1 MSNEVVRWEPF
12 NEMVSLRDAVNR
24 LFEDSFIRPGAW
36 PLPFEDT
43 AWSVPTDMIETKDN
57 VIVKM
62 SAPGV
67 KSEDIDISVVGDTLT
82 IKGETKS
89 EEHFEEASYIRK
101 ERRFGSFQRTL
112 SLPTNVAS
120 DKAKAEFENGVLTL
134 TLPKA
139 EQANPSRSKSRQKGR
154 KAVAAPVGCGNSFP
168 A

>member
-36 PLPFEDT
+36 PLPFDGGNF
-43 AWSVPTDMIETKDN
+43 SVPADVIETKDN
-57 VIVKM
+57 IVVKL

-67 KSEDIDISVVGDTLT
+67 QPADIDISVVGDALT
-82 IKGETKS
+82 IKGELKS
-89 EEHFEEASYIRK
+89 EEQFEEGSYIRK
-101 ERRFGSFQRTL
+101 ERRFGSFQRTF
-112 SLPTNVAS
+112 SLPASVAS

-139 EQANPSRSKSRQKGR
+139 EEAKPKSIKVTT
-154 KAVAAPVGCGNSFP
+154 KK
-168 A
+168 

>member
-36 PLPFEDT
+36 PLPFDGGNF
-43 AWSVPTDMIETKDN
+43 SVPADVIETKDN

-67 KSEDIDISVVGDTLT
+67 KPEDIEIAVVGDTLA
-82 IKGETKS
+82 IKGEMKS
-89 EEHFEEASYIRK
+89 EEQFEEGSYIRK
-101 ERRFGSFQRTL
+101 ERRFGAFQRTL
-112 SLPTNVAS
+112 SLPASVAS
-120 DKAKAEFENGVLTL
+120 DRARAEFENGVLTL

-139 EQANPSRSKSRQKGR
+139 EEAKPKSIKVTMKR
-154 KAVAAPVGCGNSFP
+154 
-168 A
+168 

>member
-24 LFEDSFIRPGAW
+24 LFEDSFIRPGVW
-36 PLPFEDT
+36 PMPFEGT
-43 AWSVPTDMIETKDN
+43 ALSLPTDMIETKDN

-67 KSEDIDISVVGDTLT
+67 KPEDIDISVAGDTLT
-82 IKGETKS
+82 LKGETKS
-89 EEHFEEASYIRK
+89 EEKFEEGNYIRK

-112 SLPTNVAS
+112 SLPASVAS

-139 EQANPSRSKSRQKGR
+139 EEARPKSIKVTM
-154 KAVAAPVGCGNSFP
+154 KK
-168 A
+168 

>member
-36 PLPFEDT
+36 PLPFDGGNF
-43 AWSVPTDMIETKDN
+43 SVPADVIETKDN
-57 VIVKM
+57 VVVKM

-67 KSEDIDISVVGDTLT
+67 KPEDIDISVVGDTLT

-89 EEHFEEASYIRK
+89 EEQVEEGSYIRK
-101 ERRFGSFQRTL
+101 ERRFGSYQRTL
-112 SLPTNVAS
+112 SLPASVTS

-134 TLPKA
+134 TLPKSEA
-139 EQANPSRSKSRQKGR
+139 AKPKSIKVTL
-154 KAVAAPVGCGNSFP
+154 KK
-168 A
+168 

>member
-1 MSNEVVRWEPF
+1 MASDLF

-24 LFEDSFIRPGAW
+24 LFEDSFIRPSAW
-36 PLPFEDT
+36 PMPFE
-43 AWSVPTDMIETKDN
+43 AAALSIPTDVVETKDN

-67 KSEDIDISVVGDTLT
+67 KPEDIDISVVGDTLI

-89 EEHFEEASYIRK
+89 EEQFEEGSYLRK

-112 SLPTNVAS
+112 SLPTSVAS
-120 DKAKAEFENGVLTL
+120 DKARAEFENGVLTL

-139 EQANPSRSKSRQKGR
+139 EQAKPKSIKVTM
-154 KAVAAPVGCGNSFP
+154 KK
-168 A
+168 

>member
-12 NEMVSLRDAVNR
+12 SEMVSLRDAVNR

-36 PLPFEDT
+36 PMPFE
-43 AWSVPTDMIETKDN
+43 AAALSIPTDLIETQDS

-67 KSEDIDISVVGDTLT
+67 KPEDIDISVVGETLT
-82 IKGETKS
+82 IRGETKS

-112 SLPTNVAS
+112 SLPTGVTS
-120 DKAKAEFENGVLTL
+120 DKARAEFENGVLTL

-139 EQANPSRSKSRQKGR
+139 EEARPKSIKVTL
-154 KAVAAPVGCGNSFP
+154 KK
-168 A
+168 

>member
-12 NEMVSLRDAVNR
+12 SEMVSLRDAVNR

-36 PLPFEDT
+36 PLPFDGGNFN
-43 AWSVPTDMIETKDN
+43 VPADVIETKDN

-67 KSEDIDISVVGDTLT
+67 KPEDIDIAVVGDTLT

-89 EEHFEEASYIRK
+89 EEQFEEGSYLRK
-101 ERRFGSFQRTL
+101 ERRFGSFQRTF
-112 SLPTNVAS
+112 SLPTSVAS
-120 DKAKAEFENGVLTL
+120 DKAKAEFETGVLTL

-139 EQANPSRSKSRQKGR
+139 EAAKPKSIKVTM
-154 KAVAAPVGCGNSFP
+154 KK
-168 A
+168 

>member
-1 MSNEVVRWEPF
+1 MPNEVVRWEPF

-24 LFEDSFIRPGAW
+24 LFEDSFIRPDAW
-36 PLPFEDT
+36 PMPFDGGGL
-43 AWSVPTDMIETKDN
+43 SLPTDMIETKDS

-67 KSEDIDISVVGDTLT
+67 KPEDIDISVVGDTLT

-89 EEHFEEASYIRK
+89 EGQFEEGSYIRK
-101 ERRFGSFQRTL
+101 ERHFGAFQRTL
-112 SLPTNVAS
+112 SLPASVAP

-139 EQANPSRSKSRQKGR
+139 EEAKPKPIKVTT
-154 KAVAAPVGCGNSFP
+154 KK
-168 A
+168 

>member
-1 MSNEVVRWEPF
+1 MSNEVARWEPF

-36 PLPFEDT
+36 PLPFDGGNFN
-43 AWSVPTDMIETKDN
+43 VPADIIETKDN

-67 KSEDIDISVVGDTLT
+67 KPEDLDISVVGDMLT

-101 ERRFGSFQRTL
+101 ERRFGSFQRTF
-112 SLPTNVAS
+112 SLPASVAS

-139 EQANPSRSKSRQKGR
+139 DEAKPKSIKVTM
-154 KAVAAPVGCGNSFP
+154 KK
-168 A
+168 